1 MKKLQN
7 IALVA
12 IIPIIIVILLTYM
25 LTTDTS
31 QARHDLKCM
40 AQGVQIDEERY
51 KLDNGIS
58 DKWAEWRED
67 FAHTFLVGCGGFA
80 YEEAL
85 QIDPYV

>member
-25 LTTDTS
+25 LATDTS
-31 QARHDLKCM
+31 QARHDLKCKV
-40 AQGVQIDEERY
+40 QGVQIDDERY

-58 DKWAEWRED
+58 DKWADGEKTLLH
-67 FAHTFLVGCGGFA
+67 F
-80 YEEAL
+80 
-85 QIDPYV
+85 

>member
-7 IALVA
+7 IALIA

-31 QARHDLKCM
+31 QVRHDLKCKV
-40 AQGVQIDEERY
+40 QGVQIDDERY

-67 FAHTFLVGCGGFA
+67 FATFLVGCGGFT
-80 YEEAL
+80 YEEL
-85 QIDPYV
+85 YR